1 MSKKINS
8 EANRVAVAIKA
19 NKAEYYVADVD
30 LGDVSDDVSACVL
43 GVTKTLG
50 KVKCNFMLI
59 SAEIKNLIVVVQ
71 MSDVSKITA
80 KNWLL
85 ESLSGISE
93 ALIAEKLIS
102 SNDTFAQIVL
112 ELDTPF
118 KYKDIIRSNAFTH
131 LRKLN
136 LLQEESED
144 ENYLDDW

>member
-8 EANRVAVAIKA
+8 EANRVAVAIKS

-30 LGDVSDDVSACVL
+30 LGDVSNDVCACSL
-43 GVTKTLG
+43 AVTKTLG
-50 KVKCNFMLI
+50 KVKSNFMLI
-59 SAEIKNLIVVVQ
+59 SADVKYLIVVVE

-80 KNWLL
+80 KDWLL
-85 ESLSGISE
+85 ESLTGISE
-93 ALIAEKLIS
+93 ALITENLTSTTNNSAK
-102 SNDTFAQIVL
+102 IVL

-118 KYKDIIRSNAFTH
+118 KYKDVIRSNAFTH